1 MSEQTTA
8 TIIPFPQPK
17 ATPQAEGDP
26 QVRLQRALEALDL
39 AVAEQRAA
47 VAKWRASLG
56 ELRGTVQGLGQSVGA
71 YHARLGTLAD
81 DVMALNRQ
89 ARQMEAWADGQLERE
104 VQS

>member
-1 MSEQTTA
+1 MSEQVTA
-8 TIIPFPQPK
+8 TIIPFPRMK
-17 ATPQAEGDP
+17 AGAEADPQA
-26 QVRLQRALEALDL
+26 RLQRALAALDL

-56 ELRGTVQGLGQSVGA
+56 ELRGSVHGLGQSIGD

-89 ARQMEAWADGQLERE
+89 ARRMEAWADGAPERDA
-104 VQS
+104 QP